1 MLRAIIASG
10 ETGSVFLLWV
20 GYATL
25 FVEALAVLIIVI
37 AVVVALARYAIDRSL
52 RRGTGDPYHQLKIHL
67 AKALIVSLEV
77 LVAADIIHTVALD
90 STLQSVSVL
99 GLMVLIRTFLS
110 WALVVEIEGRWPWR
124 KAG

>member
-1 MLRAIIASG
+1 MLTAIIASS
-10 ETGSVFLLWV
+10 ETGSVFLQWV
-20 GYATL
+20 ETATL
-25 FVEALAVLIIVI
+25 FVEALAVLLIFGG
-37 AVVVALARYAIDRSL
+37 VVVALARYVIDRSL

-77 LVAADIIHTVALD
+77 LVAADIIHTVALE
-90 STLQSVSVL
+90 STLQAVSVL
-99 GLMVLIRTFLS
+99 GLLVLIRTFLS